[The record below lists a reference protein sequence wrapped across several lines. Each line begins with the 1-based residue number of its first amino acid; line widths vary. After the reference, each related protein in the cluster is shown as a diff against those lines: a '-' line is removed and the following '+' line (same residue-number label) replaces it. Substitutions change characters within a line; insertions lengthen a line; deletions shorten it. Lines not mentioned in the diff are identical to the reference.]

1 MTLVPEQLRALL
13 AGFSSERRLY
23 ALTVD
28 GAAADT
34 LMVEAFFAD
43 DPLQGVGERDI
54 IALSP
59 SAYLDLSSLL
69 GKRAVLEV
77 SLADGSRARF
87 SGHVSQAG
95 MLGSE
100 GGLARYRLR
109 LTPWLWRLRHVR
121 NSRVW
126 QDSSV
131 TDIVDTV
138 LGGYAPDAL
147 WRWSGDVAAFME
159 QVAPRSYC
167 CQYRES
173 DYDFILRLLS
183 EEGLGWRFEDT
194 PDGACMVLFAD
205 STQDS
210 AVPEDASSAAGG
222 GLRYHAARVG
232 ESQDTIQALR
242 ANRRLHASL
251 MTVLSYDYKAK
262 KSTAASVPAL
272 LPAGGAKAPMVE
284 SYDHPGQYFYAD
296 AAQAERYASL
306 QMEAH
311 EAGGRL
317 WQARST
323 VRTLRAGTRFTLT
336 QGPLAGGESPAY
348 VVLRV
353 LSVGVNNLPAP
364 ARHGLAELFGPIPEL
379 LEEIAVERTA
389 QLPGAQLPAEFALAL
404 QQARDSGYANCFEAL
419 PAELPWRP
427 MVDGRGVR
435 HHAKP
440 TAYGSQSAIV
450 VGADGGDQPSG
461 ADELY
466 CDAFGRVRIRY
477 HWQDDANATCWVRV
491 AQRTAG
497 GGMGSQF
504 LPRIGQEVLVQFIE
518 NDIDRPII
526 IGALYNGQGEGGV
539 PCTPGGEAGGDS
551 AGVFDP
557 AHDHGVSAQG
567 NLAGG
572 NSPPWHGA
580 SGDSAGHRNGAAQ
593 WGMRS
598 KEFGG
603 AGYNQLL
610 FDDTD
615 AQGRVQLRSTHAASE
630 LTLGHLIHSADN
642 YRGSLRGQGAELR
655 TDAYGV
661 VRGGAGLLVTSYQVS
676 HNAAEREP
684 MGDNTSGIALMK
696 QAVKLGQT
704 FSEAAR
710 THETVAYASHL
721 GGAKADASVL
731 DGQSAPLKAML
742 AAVSGMVGDASLDAA
757 QADAASKDS
766 SPGDG
771 KLPHSSSPIIA
782 ISARGGLGVTAGQDL
797 QLANGETLT
806 LMSGDDTQFAAG
818 GQFRLH
824 SGQAIGV
831 LGGAVKAGEQGV
843 GVQLIAAKD
852 AVDIQAHADEL
863 KVQARDDIN
872 LVSANAYVD
881 WAAAKRI
888 SLSTAG
894 GANITIEGGN
904 ITVQCRGKITI
915 HAGAKNFAGP
925 DKLGYALP
933 PLPRSIC
940 KKCKRNAAK
949 SGAPFSLVEG

>member
-1 MTLVPEQLRALL
+1 MTEVPEQLRASL

-28 GAAADT
+28 GANPDD

-59 SAYLDLSSLL
+59 SAHLDLASLL

-109 LTPWLWRLRHVR
+109 LTPWLSRLRHVR

-131 TDIVDTV
+131 VDIVDAV

-159 QVAPRSYC
+159 QVTPRSYC

-173 DYDFILRLLS
+173 DHDFMLRLLT

-205 STQDS
+205 STQHS
-210 AVPEDASSAAGG
+210 AVPEDASSAAAG

-232 ESQDTIQALR
+232 ESQDTIQSLR

-251 MTVLSYDYKAK
+251 VSVLSYDYKAK
-262 KSTAASVPAL
+262 KSTAASAPTR

-284 SYDHPGQYFYAD
+284 SYDHPGQYFYTD
-296 AAQAERYASL
+296 AAQAERYAGL
-306 QMEAH
+306 QMQAH
-311 EAGGRL
+311 EADGRL

-336 QGPLAGGESPAY
+336 QGPLAGGDSPSY

-353 LSVGVNNLPAP
+353 FSVGINNLPAP
-364 ARHGLAELFGPIPEL
+364 ARQGLAELFGPIPEL
-379 LEEIAVERTA
+379 LEEVAVERAA
-389 QLPGAQLPAEFALAL
+389 QLPDEFALAL

-427 MVDGRGVR
+427 MVDADGRCAR

-440 TAYGSQSAIV
+440 TARGSQSAIV

-466 CDAFGRVRIRY
+466 CDALGRVRIRY

-491 AQRTAG
+491 AQRSAG

-526 IGALYNGQGEGGV
+526 IGALYNGRGEGGV
-539 PCTPGGEAGGDS
+539 PHTPGGEPGADS

-661 VRGGAGLLVTSYQVS
+661 VRGGAGLLVTSYQVG
-676 HNAAEREP
+676 HNAGEREA
-684 MGDNTSGIALMK
+684 MGDNTAGIALMK
-696 QAVKLGQT
+696 QAVKLGET
-704 FSEAAR
+704 FSDAAK
-710 THETVAYASHL
+710 THETVAYAGHL
-721 GGAKADASVL
+721 GGGKADASVL
-731 DGQSAPLKAML
+731 DGKSAPLKAML
-742 AAVSGMVGDASLDAA
+742 EAVSGMVGDASLDAA
-757 QADAASKDS
+757 QADAAGKDS

-771 KLPHSSSPIIA
+771 KLPHSSSAIIA
-782 ISARGGLGVTAGQDL
+782 ISARNGLGVTAGQGL

-806 LMSGDDTQFAAG
+806 LMSGGDSQYSSG
-818 GQFRLH
+818 GQLRLH

-843 GVQLIAAKD
+843 GVQLIAAKG
-852 AVDIQAHADEL
+852 AVDIQAQADIL

-872 LVSANAYVD
+872 MVSASAFVD
-881 WAAAKRI
+881 WAAAKSI
-888 SLSTAG
+888 TLSTAG
-894 GANITIEGGN
+894 GANITIDGGN
-904 ITVQCRGKITI
+904 ITVQCPGKITI
-915 HAGAKNFAGP
+915 RAGTKNFAGP

-949 SGAPFSLVEG
+949 SGSPFSLVEG

>member
-1 MTLVPEQLRALL
+1 
-13 AGFSSERRLY
+13 
-23 ALTVD
+23 
-28 GAAADT
+28 
-34 LMVEAFFAD
+34 MVEAFFAD
-43 DPLQGVGERDI
+43 DPVQGVGERDI
-54 IALSP
+54 IALST
-59 SAYLDLSSLL
+59 SAYLDLAGLL

-109 LTPWLWRLRHVR
+109 LTPWLSRLRHVR

-131 TDIVDTV
+131 TDIVDAV
-138 LGGYAPDAL
+138 LGDYAPDAL

-167 CQYRES
+167 CQYLES
-173 DYDFILRLLS
+173 DHDFILRLLS

-210 AVPEDASSAAGG
+210 AMPEDAGSAACG

-232 ESQDTIQALR
+232 ESQDTIQSLR

-251 MTVLSYDYKAK
+251 VSVLSYDYKAK
-262 KSTAASVPAL
+262 KATAASAPTR
-272 LPAGGAKAPMVE
+272 LPVGGGKAPMVE
-284 SYDHPGQYFYAD
+284 SYDHPGQYFYTD
-296 AAQAERYASL
+296 AAQAERYAIL
-306 QMEAH
+306 QMQAH
-311 EAGGRL
+311 EADGRL

-336 QGPLAGGESPAY
+336 QGPLGAGGDTPAY

-353 LSVGVNNLPAP
+353 LSVGINNLPAP
-364 ARHGLAELFGPIPEL
+364 ALQGLAELFGPIPEL
-379 LEEIAVERTA
+379 LEEVAIERSA
-389 QLPGAQLPAEFALAL
+389 KLPDEFALAL
-404 QQARDSGYANCFEAL
+404 HQARDSGYANCFEAL

-427 MVDGRGVR
+427 MAYGRSAR

-440 TAYGSQSAIV
+440 TARGSQSAIV
-450 VGADGGDQPSG
+450 IGADGGDQPSG

-466 CDAFGRVRIRY
+466 CDALGRVRIRY

-491 AQRTAG
+491 AQRSAG

-518 NDIDRPII
+518 NDIDRPVI

-539 PCTPGGEAGGDS
+539 PHTPGGEPGGDS
-551 AGVFDP
+551 AGVFDS

-580 SGDSAGHRNGAAQ
+580 SGDSAGHRNAAAQ

-661 VRGGAGLLVTSYQVS
+661 VRAGAGLLVTSYQVS
-676 HNAAEREP
+676 HNAGAREP

-696 QAVKLGQT
+696 QAVKLGET
-704 FSEAAR
+704 FSDAAK
-710 THETVAYASHL
+710 THETVAYAGHL
-721 GGAKADASVL
+721 GGGKANASVL
-731 DGQSAPLKAML
+731 DEKSAPLKAML
-742 AAVSGMVGDASLDAA
+742 AAVSGMVGDASLDTA
-757 QADAASKDS
+757 QADASSKDS

-782 ISARGGLGVTAGQDL
+782 ISAKNGLGVTAGQGL

-806 LMSGDDTQFAAG
+806 LMSGGDSQYVAG

-852 AVDIQAHADEL
+852 AVDIQAQADEL

-894 GANITIEGGN
+894 GANITIDGGN
-904 ITVQCRGKITI
+904 ITVQCPGKITI
-915 HAGAKNFAGP
+915 HAGTKNFAGP

-940 KKCKRNAAK
+940 KKCKRSAAK
-949 SGAPFSLVEG
+949 SGSPFSLVEG